1 MNDDRQW
8 GVTRLHLLPDNDK
21 DKEKDGKATGK
32 RPSFPGRN
40 RNGPAGPGGTGPTK
54 GRPRIPP
61 WVIAV
66 LFLGLVAYQLY
77 MVFDPQQS
85 TQSITVP
92 YSVVEQQVRA
102 GNVTEVTLTDTN
114 ITAAL
119 GEPIAWDRRGEQL
132 VTPAA
137 GEENQGITE
146 GSSLSATLPPVENT
160 GLLPLLEQNGV
171 VVKGQSDSSSI
182 FSTLVVTLLPFLLIV
197 GLIIFMGRQMSRGQ
211 QNVFGFGRSRA
222 KQHDPERPQ
231 VTFADVAGEDEAK
244 QELTEVV
251 DFLRNPA
258 KYHQLGARLPRGVLL
273 VGPPGTGKT
282 LMARAVAGEA
292 GVPFFSVSASEF
304 VEMFV
309 GVGASRVRDLFDKA
323 KQNAPAI
330 VFVDELDAVGR
341 QRFAGLG
348 GSNDEREQTLNQ
360 MLVEMDGFETNQE
373 VIVMAATNRPDVL
386 DPALLRPGRFDR
398 QVVIGLPDKAGREA
412 VLNIHSRGL
421 PLASDVD
428 KGSLAR
434 GTTGFSGAD
443 LANLVNEAALT
454 AARRNRK
461 EITAADFEEALD
473 KILLG
478 TTRTGLMNPKER
490 EVVAYHEAGHALVA
504 HFTPGSDPLRK
515 VSIVPRGRALGVT
528 VQMPEEDRHNYSR
541 TFLHGR
547 LAMLLGGRAAEMVVY
562 DEVTTGA
569 ENDLKEASSLSRRMV
584 GLWGMSKELGPVY
597 LGTGEEHVF
606 LGREIMQDKAYSD
619 ATANRLDSAVREM
632 VESAL
637 DRAIKTTMEHRDKL
651 DALVAALLE
660 HETLDGKEVMAIFGP
675 GHTLDPEAG
684 VEPQQPATIEA
695 VLVENGKEAPERG
708 RDGVTEPEEALAPAG
723 TAVEARLS
731 SEDV

>member
-1 MNDDRQW
+1 
-8 GVTRLHLLPDNDK
+8 
-21 DKEKDGKATGK
+21 
-32 RPSFPGRN
+32 
-40 RNGPAGPGGTGPTK
+40 
-54 GRPRIPP
+54 
-61 WVIAV
+61 VIAV

-77 MVFDPQQS
+77 AIFDPQRDS
-85 TQSITVP
+85 QSISVP
-92 YSVVEQQVRA
+92 YSVVEGQVTD
-102 GNVTEVTLTDTN
+102 GNVSEVTLTDTT
-114 ITAAL
+114 IQATL
-119 GEPIAWDRRGEQL
+119 KEPISWDRRAEQL
-132 VTPAA
+132 VTGGASD
-137 GEENQGITE
+137 EDQSVVQGDRIR
-146 GSSLSATLPPVENT
+146 ATLPPVENP
-160 GLLPLLEQNGV
+160 GLLPALEANNV
-171 VVKGQSDSSSI
+171 VVKAESDSSSLL
-182 FSTLVVTLLPFLLIV
+182 STLLVTLLPFLLIV
-197 GLIIFMGRQMSRGQ
+197 GLIVFMGRQMTRGQ

-222 KQHDPERPQ
+222 RQHDPERPQ
-231 VTFADVAGEDEAK
+231 VTFADVAGEEEAK

-398 QVVIGLPDKAGREA
+398 QVVVGLPDRTGREA
-412 VLNIHSRGL
+412 VLNIHTRGL

-428 KGSLAR
+428 TSSLAR

-461 EITAADFEEALD
+461 EITSSDFEEALD

-478 TTRTGLMNPKER
+478 TARTGLMNAKER
-490 EVVAYHEAGHALVA
+490 EVVAFHEAGHALVA

-541 TFLHGR
+541 TFLLGR

-569 ENDLKEASSLSRRMV
+569 ENDLKEASGLARRMV
-584 GLWGMSKELGPVY
+584 GLWGMSPDLGPVY

-606 LGREIMQDKAYSD
+606 LGREIVQDKAFSD
-619 ATANRLDSAVREM
+619 ATANRLDMAVRGM

-637 DRAIKTTMEHRDKL
+637 DQAVRLNTDHRDKL

-660 HETLDGKEVMAIFGP
+660 HETLDAKEVTEIFGP
-675 GHTLDPEAG
+675 SGPVDIEAG
-684 VEPQQPATIEA
+684 MEPQLLETVEATTSELQQSEKA
-695 VLVENGKEAPERG
+695 KS
-708 RDGVTEPEEALAPAG
+708 EEASPTDESLISAANVSAPAN
-723 TAVEARLS
+723 
-731 SEDV
+731 

>member
-1 MNDDRQW
+1 MPLNRLND
-8 GVTRLHLLPDNDK
+8 GDK
-21 DKEKDGKATGK
+21 DSDRSSNGAR
-32 RPSFPGRN
+32 RPGSNNQN
-40 RNGPAGPGGTGPTK
+40 RNQPPGSGGNSGPFR
-54 GRPRIPP
+54 RPRIPA
-61 WVIAV
+61 WVVGA
-66 LFLGLVAYQLY
+66 LFLILVGYQIY
-77 MVFDPQQS
+77 AIFGREPDAARV
-85 TQSITVP
+85 TVP
-92 YSVVEQQVRA
+92 YSYVLSQARE
-102 GNVTEVTLTDTN
+102 GNVESVT
-114 ITAAL
+114 
-119 GEPIAWDRRGEQL
+119 
-132 VTPAA
+132 
-137 GEENQGITE
+137 ITE
-146 GSSLSATLPPVENT
+146 ANIDANLREPVSLNTQTGQPVAPGSGGNPEVVTNSENLRATLPPIDDPT
-160 GLLPLLEQNGV
+160 LMPLLTEQGV
-171 VVKGQSDSSSI
+171 EVTGETDSGS
-182 FSTLVVTLLPFLLIV
+182 FLTTLLLSFLPFLLII

-211 QNVFGFGRSRA
+211 QNVFGFGRSKAR
-222 KQHDPERPQ
+222 QHDPERPQ

-282 LMARAVAGEA
+282 LTARAVAGEA

-323 KQNAPAI
+323 KQHSPAI

-360 MLVEMDGFETNQE
+360 LLVEMDGFETNQE
-373 VIVMAATNRPDVL
+373 VIIMAATNRPDVL

-398 QVVIGLPDKAGREA
+398 QVTVGLPDRRGREA
-412 VLNIHSRGL
+412 IIAIHTRGL
-421 PLASDVD
+421 PLSADVD
-428 KGSLAR
+428 KAALAR

-443 LANLVNEAALT
+443 LANLVNEGALT

-461 EITAADFEEALD
+461 EITPADFEEALD

-478 TTRTGLMNPKER
+478 TTRSGLMNPKER

-504 HFTPGSDPLRK
+504 HFTPGADPLRK

-541 TFLHGR
+541 TYLVGR
-547 LAMLLGGRAAEMVVY
+547 LAMLLGGRAAEIVAY

-569 ENDLKEASSLSRRMV
+569 ENDLKEATSLARRMI
-584 GLWGMSKELGPVY
+584 GLWGMSDHVGPVY

-606 LGREIMQDKAYSD
+606 LGRELVQEKAFSD
-619 ATANRLDSAVREM
+619 ATAQRLDAAVREM

-637 DRAIKTTMEHRDKL
+637 QQALALNTQFRAQL
-651 DALVAALLE
+651 DALVASLLE
-660 HETLDGKEVMAIFGP
+660 HETLDAKQVNEVLGP
-675 GHTLDPEAG
+675 STPVDIEAG
-684 VEPQQPATIEA
+684 IIPRQPATVEA
-695 VLVENGKEAPERG
+695 VGSGGSVP
-708 RDGVTEPEEALAPAG
+708 RD
-723 TAVEARLS
+723 
-731 SEDV
+731 

>member
-1 MNDDRQW
+1 MQDNSGKNGKDQQGWLDRVW
-8 GVTRLHLLPDNDK
+8 
-21 DKEKDGKATGK
+21 
-32 RPSFPGRN
+32 N
-40 RNGPAGPGGTGPTK
+40 RNGGEGKEGKDGEPGSS
-54 GRPRIPP
+54 RPRVPSWLI
-61 WVIAV
+61 
-66 LFLGLVAYQLY
+66 GLLILALVGWYLYQNF
-77 MVFDPQQS
+77 VPRSDSS
-85 TQSITVP
+85 TTSVP
-92 YSVVEQQVRA
+92 YSVVSAQIDA
-102 GNVTEVTLTDTN
+102 GNVKEATITDSSIRVDLENPVYWNKTDTVIETESGSGTVETDQLKATIPPVVQTN
-114 ITAAL
+114 NQQLMDQLAAQ
-119 GEPIAWDRRGEQL
+119 DVVVNGEQRS
-132 VTPAA
+132 
-137 GEENQGITE
+137 
-146 GSSLSATLPPVENT
+146 SSLWT
-160 GLLPLLEQNGV
+160 GLLVSFLPILL
-171 VVKGQSDSSSI
+171 
-182 FSTLVVTLLPFLLIV
+182 FL
-197 GLIIFMGRQMSRGQ
+197 GLILFMGRQMTRGQ

-222 KQHDPERPQ
+222 RQHDPERPQ
-231 VTFADVAGEDEAK
+231 VTFADVAGEEEAK
-244 QELTEVV
+244 RELTEVV

-398 QVVIGLPDKAGREA
+398 QVVIGLPDKSGREA
-412 VLNIHSRGL
+412 VLNIHTRGL

-428 KGSLAR
+428 KSSLAR

-461 EITAADFEEALD
+461 EITEADFEEALD

-504 HFTPGSDPLRK
+504 HFTPGADPLRK

-541 TFLHGR
+541 TFLDGR

-569 ENDLKEASSLSRRMV
+569 ENDLKEASSLARRMV

-606 LGREIMQDKAYSD
+606 LGREIMQEKAYSD

-637 DRAIKTTMEHRDKL
+637 DRAIKSTVEHRDKL

-660 HETLDGKEVMAIFGP
+660 HETLDGKEVIAIFGP
-675 GHTLDPEAG
+675 GHTVDPEVG
-684 VEPQQPATIEA
+684 VVPQQPATIEA
-695 VLVENGKEAPERG
+695 VIVDNGRTDSEPSG
-708 RDGVTEPEEALAPAG
+708 DGVAEPDEALAPAG
-723 TAVEARLS
+723 AGGEPRLS

>member
-1 MNDDRQW
+1 MRNSS
-8 GVTRLHLLPDNDK
+8 GATRAYNSTDNDK
-21 DKEKDGKATGK
+21 DSKPQSRLPTL
-32 RPSFPGRN
+32 PGR
-40 RNGPAGPGGTGPTK
+40 GKPGPGGANGTTGK

-77 MVFDPQQS
+77 AIFDPQRDSQN
-85 TQSITVP
+85 ITVP
-92 YSVVEQQVRA
+92 YSVIERQVTS
-102 GNVTEVTLTDTN
+102 GNVSEVTLSDTT
-114 ITAAL
+114 IQASL
-119 GEPIAWDRRGEQL
+119 KEPISWDRRAEQI
-132 VTPAA
+132 VTT
-137 GEENQGITE
+137 GTSDDDQSVVQGDRIK
-146 GSSLSATLPPVENT
+146 ATLPPVENP
-160 GLLPLLEQNGV
+160 GLLPALEANDV
-171 VVKGQSDSSSI
+171 VVKAESDSSSLL
-182 FSTLVVTLLPFLLIV
+182 STLLVTLLPFLLIV
-197 GLIIFMGRQMSRGQ
+197 GLIVFMGRQMSRGQ

-222 KQHDPERPQ
+222 RQHDPERPQ
-231 VTFADVAGEDEAK
+231 VTFADVAGEEEAK

-398 QVVIGLPDKAGREA
+398 QVVVGLPDKTGREA
-412 VLNIHSRGL
+412 VLNIHTRGL

-428 KGSLAR
+428 TSSMAR

-461 EITAADFEEALD
+461 EITSADFEEALD

-478 TTRTGLMNPKER
+478 TARTGLMNPKER

-541 TFLHGR
+541 TFLLGR

-562 DEVTTGA
+562 DEITTGA
-569 ENDLKEASSLSRRMV
+569 ENDLKEASGLAKRMV
-584 GLWGMSKELGPVY
+584 GMWGMSPDLGPIY

-606 LGREIMQDKAYSD
+606 LGREIVQDKAFSD
-619 ATANRLDSAVREM
+619 ATANRLDMAVRGM
-632 VESAL
+632 VEGAL
-637 DRAIKTTMEHRDKL
+637 DQALRLNTEYREKL
-651 DALVAALLE
+651 DALVVALLE
-660 HETLDGKEVMAIFGP
+660 HETLDAKDVLQIFGP
-675 GHTLDPEAG
+675 AGPLDIEAG
-684 VEPQQPATIEA
+684 MEPQLPDTIEA
-695 VLVENGKEAPERG
+695 
-708 RDGVTEPEEALAPAG
+708 TELEQQQAEKAGAEDSMSPEESLISAANVTAP
-723 TAVEARLS
+723 S
-731 SEDV
+731 N

>member
-1 MNDDRQW
+1 MP
-8 GVTRLHLLPDNDK
+8 LHRLPDADK
-21 DKEKDGKATGK
+21 DNDRNRSQDGRPRTGK
-32 RPSFPGRN
+32 TSPQGSNQSN
-40 RNGPAGPGGTGPTK
+40 RNLRPGGGGGGGSPSR
-54 GRPRIPP
+54 RPRIPA
-61 WVIAV
+61 WVIGV
-66 LFLGLVAYQLY
+66 LFLALIAYQGYTLFGPNRDAGRTE
-77 MVFDPQQS
+77 VL
-85 TQSITVP
+85 
-92 YSVVEQQVRA
+92 YSVVEDQIRA
-102 GNVTEVTLTDTN
+102 GNVEEVTILDTR
-114 ITAAL
+114 IEADLAR
-119 GEPIAWDRRGEQL
+119 EIAYDRERRQL
-132 VTPAA
+132 VDATASREDDESIVRTDRVRA
-137 GEENQGITE
+137 GFL
-146 GSSLSATLPPVENT
+146 SSVDNPELI
-160 GLLPLLEQNGV
+160 PLLEQQGV
-171 VVKGQSDSSSI
+171 QYDFETEGGSI
-182 FSTLVVTLLPFLLIV
+182 LTNLLLTFLPFLLIV

-222 KQHDPERPQ
+222 RQHDPERPQ

-258 KYHQLGARLPRGVLL
+258 KYHSLGARLPRGVLL

-282 LMARAVAGEA
+282 LTARAVAGEA

-323 KQNAPAI
+323 KANAPAI
-330 VFVDELDAVGR
+330 IFVDELDAVGR

-360 MLVEMDGFETNQE
+360 LLVEMDGFETNQE

-398 QVVIGLPDKAGREA
+398 QVTVGLPDRTGREA
-412 VLNIHSRGL
+412 ILNIHTRGL
-421 PLASDVD
+421 PLAPDID
-428 KGSLAR
+428 KAALAR

-443 LANLVNEAALT
+443 LSNLVNEAALT

-461 EITAADFEEALD
+461 EITAQDFEEALD

-478 TTRTGLMNPKER
+478 TTRSGLMNPKER

-504 HFTPGSDPLRK
+504 HFTPGADPLRK

-528 VQMPEEDRHNYSR
+528 VQTPEEDRHNYSR
-541 TFLHGR
+541 TYLIGR

-569 ENDLKEASSLSRRMV
+569 ENDLKEATNLARRMV
-584 GLWGMSKELGPVY
+584 GLWGMSEDVGPVY

-606 LGREIMQDKAYSD
+606 LGREITQDKAFSD
-619 ATANRLDSAVREM
+619 ATAQRIDSAVREM
-632 VESAL
+632 VEGGLQRAL
-637 DRAIKTTMEHRDKL
+637 DLNRRFRPLL

-660 HETLDGKEVMAIFGP
+660 HETLDAKEVTAIFGP
-675 GHTLDPEAG
+675 ATPADIEAG
-684 VEPQQPATIEA
+684 IVPQQPATVEA
-695 VLVENGKEAPERG
+695 TAAVAVAQSNGAG
-708 RDGVTEPEEALAPAG
+708 PAQSDG
-723 TAVEARLS
+723 TAVIERVVGSPGGGGSAT
-731 SEDV
+731 

>member
-1 MNDDRQW
+1 MPIDARHSCRRATRNGHRMTDHKRPE
-8 GVTRLHLLPDNDK
+8 VTRLHLLPDNDK
-21 DKEKDGKATGK
+21 ESKSGSK
-32 RPSFPGRN
+32 RPGIPGRG
-40 RNGPAGPGGTGPTK
+40 RSGPGGTGNR

-77 MVFDPQQS
+77 AIFDPQRD
-85 TQSITVP
+85 THSITVP
-92 YSVVEQQVRA
+92 YSVVVQEVKA
-102 GNVTEVTLTDTN
+102 GNVDEATISDTTIDAQLKN
-114 ITAAL
+114 
-119 GEPIAWDRRGEQL
+119 PVAWDRQSEKL
-132 VTPAA
+132 VTPTA
-137 GEENQGITE
+137 GSQPASVSE
-146 GSSLSATLPPVENT
+146 GDHLRATLPPIENSS
-160 GLLPLLEQNGV
+160 LLTLLDDNSVTVRAE
-171 VVKGQSDSSSI
+171 SDSSSLL
-182 FSTLVVTLLPFLLIV
+182 STILVTLLPFLLIV
-197 GLIIFMGRQMSRGQ
+197 GLVIFMGRQMSRGQ

-222 KQHDPERPQ
+222 RQHDPERPQ
-231 VTFADVAGEDEAK
+231 VTFGDVAGEEEAK
-244 QELTEVV
+244 LELTEVV

-412 VLNIHSRGL
+412 VLNIHTRGL

-428 KGSLAR
+428 KSSLAR

-443 LANLVNEAALT
+443 LANLVNESALT

-478 TTRTGLMNPKER
+478 TTRSGLMNPKER

-569 ENDLKEASSLSRRMV
+569 ENDLKEASGLARRMV
-584 GLWGMSKELGPVY
+584 GLWGMSNELGPVY

-606 LGREIMQDKAYSD
+606 LGREIVQEKAFSD
-619 ATANRLDSAVREM
+619 ATANRLDGAVREM
-632 VESAL
+632 VEGAL
-637 DRAIKTTMEHRDKL
+637 ERAVGLNLERRDRL

-660 HETLDGKEVMAIFGP
+660 HETLDAKEVTAVLGP
-675 GHTLDPEAG
+675 SSRLDFEAG
-684 VEPQQPATIEA
+684 VVPQQLATIEA
-695 VLVENGKEAPERG
+695 
-708 RDGVTEPEEALAPAG
+708 T
-723 TAVEARLS
+723 
-731 SEDV
+731 